1 MPTPKKDSLFCIGCP
16 FYLWYIIAMPF
27 QFKYINIVNPSTF
40 EGAVVYAVVL
50 LVFAA
55 FINRMLRLAVERAL
69 ARGSRLHIDRTRVK
83 FISQLAQIIVYIV
96 MFFIYA
102 HLIPALSNLGNAGL
116 ASVGVLSVVA
126 GLAAQN
132 TLGNLIAGIS
142 LLLYRPFNVG
152 DRLQVTAPTGLET
165 GEIESLNLGYTI
177 IKTDDNR
184 RVMVPNSIMASQT
197 TINLT
202 RDSTRAI
209 CSVAVVISH
218 DSDLDAARAILLEI
232 AHSNPKTQKIDGCP
246 VTHLD
251 GSGVELT
258 LSVWCAD
265 SLMAGALKCDI
276 LEAIKRRFATAGIK
290 FAPVERSFI
299 VKN

>member
-1 MPTPKKDSLFCIGCP
+1 
-16 FYLWYIIAMPF
+16 
-27 QFKYINIVNPSTF
+27 
-40 EGAVVYAVVL
+40 
-50 LVFAA
+50 
-55 FINRMLRLAVERAL
+55 MLRLAVERAL
-69 ARGSRLHIDRTRVK
+69 ARGSRVHIDRTRVK

-96 MFFIYA
+96 TFFVFA
-102 HLIPALSNLGNAGL
+102 RLIPALSNLGNAGL

-152 DRLQVTAPTGLET
+152 DRLQVSAPTGLET

-184 RVMVPNSIMASQT
+184 RVVVPNSIMASQT

-202 RDSTRAI
+202 RDNARAV
-209 CSVAVVISH
+209 CSVSVVISL
-218 DSDLDAARAILLEI
+218 DSDLDGARAILLDI
-232 AHSNPKTQKIDGCP
+232 AGSNPKTQKIGGCS

-265 SLMAGALKCDI
+265 SLIAGALKSDL
-276 LEAIKRRFATAGIK
+276 LEAIKGRFFAGGIK
-290 FAPVERSFI
+290 LSKFRFI
-299 VKN
+299 DGF

>member
-1 MPTPKKDSLFCIGCP
+1 MAFH
-16 FYLWYIIAMPF
+16 F
-27 QFKYINIVNPSTF
+27 QSINIINPATF
-40 EGAVVYAVVL
+40 EGAIVYAIVFLICALVL
-50 LVFAA
+50 
-55 FINRMLRLAVERAL
+55 NRMLHLAFERVL
-69 ARGSRLHIDRTRVK
+69 ARGSRLHIDRTKVK
-83 FISQLAQIIVYIV
+83 FVSQLIQIIVCIV
-96 MFFIYA
+96 AFFLYA
-102 HLIPALSNLGNAGL
+102 RLIPALSNLGNAGL
-116 ASVGVLSVVA
+116 ASFGVLSVVA

-184 RVMVPNSIMASQT
+184 RVVIPNSLMASQT

-202 RDSTRAI
+202 RDDSRGI
-209 CSVAVVISH
+209 CTVAVVISH
-218 DSDLDAARAILLEI
+218 DSDLDRTRAVLLEI
-232 AHSNPKTQKIDGCP
+232 AKNNLKTQKISGCP

-251 GSGVELT
+251 GSGVELS
-258 LSVWCAD
+258 LSVWCSD
-265 SLMAGALKCDI
+265 SLVAGDLKCEL
-276 LEAIKRRFATAGIK
+276 LEAIKRRFTAEGIK
-290 FAPVERSFI
+290 LSSLQRVTV